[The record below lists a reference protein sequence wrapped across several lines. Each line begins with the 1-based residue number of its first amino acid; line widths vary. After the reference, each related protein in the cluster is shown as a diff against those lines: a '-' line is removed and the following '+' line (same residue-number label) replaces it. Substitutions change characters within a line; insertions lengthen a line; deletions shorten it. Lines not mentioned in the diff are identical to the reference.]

1 MPRRERVLGAALVG
15 ALVLALVPARR
26 GSAQSAA
33 ERIVPTNHFVLT
45 GYGTV
50 GYRYQTGGANDNAFT
65 TTVNPI
71 LLFQFQDRVLFEA
84 ELEFELSEGVTETGL
99 EYGQVDF
106 IANDHLTLVGGKFL
120 LPFGVFGERLH
131 PTWIN
136 LFPTMPP
143 IMGHGMSPFGEPIIP
158 ILSDVG
164 LMARG
169 VTTTGRW
176 NIALNA
182 YVTQGPGIEGGAP
195 VVPDT
200 VPEIHFPASSS
211 DNNKGKMIGGRL
223 DIALPPWAE
232 LNLSSFR
239 ATYDPQGS
247 LDYTGWNVAGEVH
260 ANPFELRAEYV
271 QTRQQFQTSTGVATI
286 VRPGIYAQAAYRW
299 GTWQPVI
306 RWARAFDQKQAGQ
319 VVEEAKSQIGLG
331 LDWWFSPS
339 IAVMAGY
346 ELNRESGA
354 KVDNDRF
361 VVHFSYGF

>member
-1 MPRRERVLGAALVG
+1 MLTCDRSLRAAVVG
-15 ALVLALVPARR
+15 ALVLTLVPGRDVR
-26 GSAQSAA
+26 AQGGG
-33 ERIVPTNHFVLT
+33 ERIVPTNHFVMS

-50 GYRYQTGGANDNAFT
+50 GYQYQTQGENANAFT

-99 EYGQVDF
+99 EYGQIDF

-143 IMGHGMSPFGEPIIP
+143 IMGHGMSPFGETIVP

-169 VTTTGRW
+169 VTTAGRW
-176 NIALNA
+176 NLALNA
-182 YVTQGPGIEGGAP
+182 YVTQGPGIEGDAP

-200 VPEIHFPASSS
+200 VPEIHFPASSG
-211 DNNKGKMIGGRL
+211 DNNTGKMIGGRV

-232 LNLSSFR
+232 LNLSSFT
-239 ATYDPQGS
+239 ATYDPQGN
-247 LDYTGWNVAGEVH
+247 LNYTGWNVAGEVH
-260 ANPFELRAEYV
+260 AKPFELRAEYV
-271 QTRQQFQTSTGVATI
+271 QTRQEFETSTGTATV
-286 VRPGIYAQAAYRW
+286 VRPGIYAQAAYRY
-299 GTWQPVI
+299 GVWQPVL
-306 RWARAFDQKQAGQ
+306 RWSRAFDQTQDGQ
-319 VVEEAKSQIGLG
+319 IVEEAQSQVALG

-346 ELNRESGA
+346 ELNRESGP

>member
-1 MPRRERVLGAALVG
+1 MSNRDRVVG
-15 ALVLALVPARR
+15 AVFLVAAASLLLAAHRA
-26 GSAQSAA
+26 SAQGTG
-33 ERIVPTNHFVLT
+33 ERIVPTNHFVVS

-71 LLFQFQDRVLFEA
+71 LLFQFQDRVLFES

-106 IANDHLTLVGGKFL
+106 IASDNITVVGGKFL

-164 LMARG
+164 LMVRG

-176 NIALNA
+176 NIGLNA
-182 YVTQGPGIEGGAP
+182 YVTQGPGIEGDAP
-195 VVPDT
+195 VVPDE
-200 VPEIHFPASSS
+200 VPEIHFPASSG

-223 DIALPPWAE
+223 DIAMPPWAE
-232 LNLSSFR
+232 LNLASFR
-239 ATYDPQGS
+239 ATYDPDGS
-247 LDYTGWNVAGEVH
+247 LSYTGWNVAGEVH
-260 ANPFELRAEYV
+260 AKPFELRGEYV
-271 QTRQQFQTSTGVATI
+271 QTRQEFQTSTGTATI
-286 VRPGIYAQAAYRW
+286 VRPGIYAQAAYRY
-299 GTWQPVI
+299 GAWQPVL
-306 RWARAFDQKQAGQ
+306 RYSRAFDQTQDGQ
-319 VVEEAKSQIGLG
+319 VVEEGQSQVGLG

-346 ELNRESGA
+346 ELNRESGP

-361 VVHFSYGF
+361 IVHFSYGF